1 MKDNWNKCLESYH
14 FIKNGDKQNRLAM
27 MLLDSTIQ
35 LSSVGLRG
43 CDLMSMYHSVETRS
57 VFLRKEIVKFA
68 LNLPLKFK
76 INLEKNSLMNTKILL
91 KKVFL
96 RHFPHKLLLKKQGF
110 AGFPNEMVNFL
121 GPYNDF
127 IIKDVLKI
135 NDFNTRI
142 NKLDRAT
149 SWKIYNI
156 EMYLRTY
163 SSSYNFS

>member
-1 MKDNWNKCLESYH
+1 M
-14 FIKNGDKQNRLAM
+14 
-27 MLLDSTIQ
+27 
-35 LSSVGLRG
+35 
-43 CDLMSMYHSVETRS
+43 
-57 VFLRKEIVKFA
+57 
-68 LNLPLKFK
+68 
-76 INLEKNSLMNTKILL
+76 
-91 KKVFL
+91 

-110 AGFPNEMVNFL
+110 AGFPNEMVIFL

-135 NDFNTRI
+135 NNFNTRI

-163 SSSYNFS
+163 SSSYDFS